1 MLQNLRKYRSIYMN
15 MVLLKY
21 INCRI
26 LSIGLSREVALT
38 NIRGLA
44 LTAEI
49 HVAPSGG
56 QNLQQIIE
64 QNPGTF
70 TMQNRQ
76 SLTWLPLEII

>member
-1 MLQNLRKYRSIYMN
+1 MTGPPY
-15 MVLLKY
+15 
-21 INCRI
+21 
-26 LSIGLSREVALT
+26 
-38 NIRGLA
+38 RGLA